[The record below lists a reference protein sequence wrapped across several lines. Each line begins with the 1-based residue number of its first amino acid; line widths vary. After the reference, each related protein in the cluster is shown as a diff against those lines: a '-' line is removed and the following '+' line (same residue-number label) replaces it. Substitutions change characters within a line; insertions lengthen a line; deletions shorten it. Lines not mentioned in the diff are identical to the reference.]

1 MMEWFQLI
9 AIAILSIMWA
19 VSTYKWVR
27 AEKKVKS

>member
-19 VSTYKWVR
+19 VSTYKWVG
-27 AEKKVKS
+27 AEES